1 VTEGMEVHKD
11 QIVRGVL
18 RNVNKNLK
26 RIHISVGP
34 YMGIITFRELSNMF
48 CDAPEYMF
56 KKGKEY
62 DFYVTE
68 VDTNRNNLLYLS
80 RRTFLP
86 LPPQSVTIGEMVH
99 AKVCRFNPENMLII
113 AEVEEFGGAEA
124 VIHASD
130 LAGCKIRNKTRYPK
144 IGFNFKAHVES
155 VSKLPSGE
163 INRIKLNRGV

>member
-1 VTEGMEVHKD
+1 
-11 QIVRGVL
+11 
-18 RNVNKNLK
+18 
-26 RIHISVGP
+26 
-34 YMGIITFRELSNMF
+34 
-48 CDAPEYMF
+48 
-56 KKGKEY
+56 
-62 DFYVTE
+62 
-68 VDTNRNNLLYLS
+68 
-80 RRTFLP
+80 
-86 LPPQSVTIGEMVH
+86 
-99 AKVCRFNPENMLII
+99 MLII